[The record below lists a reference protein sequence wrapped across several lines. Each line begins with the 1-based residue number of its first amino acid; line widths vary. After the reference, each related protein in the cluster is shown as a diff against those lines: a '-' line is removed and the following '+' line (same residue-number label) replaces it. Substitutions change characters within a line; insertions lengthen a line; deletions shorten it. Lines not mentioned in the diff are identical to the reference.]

1 MAFSQLRIPQNYQG
15 DRFRDTAWMN
25 LPLINCTKCCVPCIS
40 TDSAEDGIPF
50 LKSFRALSREEGR
63 VRPEVDCEHGILS
76 QKLEGKDSVLDRWLF
91 LGLPLVLGFFVL
103 FFIFVFYLFWPG
115 LWDVEIPRP
124 GIEPTS
130 Q

>member
-1 MAFSQLRIPQNYQG
+1 M
-15 DRFRDTAWMN
+15 
-25 LPLINCTKCCVPCIS
+25 
-40 TDSAEDGIPF
+40 
-50 LKSFRALSREEGR
+50 
-63 VRPEVDCEHGILS
+63 RPEVDCEHGILS

-91 LGLPLVLGFFVL
+91 LGLPLVLGFFVC

-124 GIEPTS
+124 GIERTS